1 METTNTEFTAL
12 LTGEEIARILNV
24 SRAYAYQLMR
34 QQQIRTVRI
43 GRSIRVRPEDLA
55 TFIKDNSSQA
65 LL

>member
-1 METTNTEFTAL
+1 METRNTEFTVL

-34 QQQIRTVRI
+34 QQQIRTVKI
-43 GRSIRVRPEDLA
+43 GRSIRVHPEDLA

-65 LL
+65 VL

>member
-1 METTNTEFTAL
+1 MEKTNTELTVL

-34 QQQIRTVRI
+34 QQQIRTVKI

-65 LL
+65 AL